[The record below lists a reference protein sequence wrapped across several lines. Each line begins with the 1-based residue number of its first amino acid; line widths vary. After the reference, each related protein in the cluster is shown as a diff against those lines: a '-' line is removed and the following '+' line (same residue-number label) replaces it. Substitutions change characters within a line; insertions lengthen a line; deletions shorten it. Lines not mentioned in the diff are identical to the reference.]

1 MIAATSLVGAMVDEA
16 EVLAQRLWQWCWC
29 SDCGNGVGAAI
40 AEVLVQ

>member
-16 EVLAQRLWQWCWC
+16 VVLAQRLWQWFWC